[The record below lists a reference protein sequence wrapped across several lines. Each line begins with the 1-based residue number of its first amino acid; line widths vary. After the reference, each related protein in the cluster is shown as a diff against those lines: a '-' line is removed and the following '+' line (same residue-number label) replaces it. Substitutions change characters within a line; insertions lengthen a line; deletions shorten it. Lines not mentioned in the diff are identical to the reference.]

1 MCNGNEASDVFSS
14 VNSIHVAPEIYTF
27 EPVTDAVDWWC
38 FGAILYEL
46 LVGMPLCTI
55 HPDGLTSY
63 TNLKIP
69 KYVSPEGRSL
79 LRQVFY
85 GVK

>member
-46 LVGMPLCTI
+46 LVGMVLL
-55 HPDGLTSY
+55 DF
-63 TNLKIP
+63 NFQMAF
-69 KYVSPEGRSL
+69 SL
-79 LRQVFY
+79 SV
-85 GVK
+85 